1 MTATARAMALFLAGC
16 ALAFALGVV
25 VGRKTARG
33 ASANAMDPDVVVTTL
48 SRQLQLDSTQQRQ
61 IRDIFRRHQGAVD
74 EAWRSV
80 QPHVRAA
87 IDSTQMEVL
96 GALRPDQ
103 RGRFLDIVRS
113 AHRGMTVK

>member
-1 MTATARAMALFLAGC
+1 MNGTARAIALFLAGC
-16 ALAFALGVV
+16 TLAFALGVFT
-25 VGRKTARG
+25 GRMTAHA
-33 ASANAMDPDVVVTTL
+33 ASANPMEPDAVVMTL
-48 SRQLQLDSTQQRQ
+48 TRQLQLDSTQQRQ
-61 IRDIFRRHQGAVD
+61 IRGIFRRHQGAVD

-96 GALRPDQ
+96 SALRPEQ
-103 RGRFLDIVRS
+103 RARFLDIVRS